1 MVSTQLLPHL
11 LIAIH
16 PLYLFAQAGHQQAP
30 YVSGASMLSLLLEP
44 TGGACALA
52 LLQVY
57 VCASFLGTWHSEL
70 LKLEFQELMMFLQR
84 LPTGSWG
91 DTQVESVL
99 SGAYV
104 LRNTWDTAQSHIHS

>member
-1 MVSTQLLPHL
+1 VLLP
-11 LIAIH
+11 A
-16 PLYLFAQAGHQQAP
+16 AP
-30 YVSGASMLSLLLEP
+30 GA
-44 TGGACALA
+44 
-52 LLQVY
+52 QVY

-84 LPTGSWG
+84 LPTSSWG